1 MSNNEEK
8 KNPKNKITSRKATPT
23 RELNIVEKANID
35 WINAS
40 SMSEKN
46 KKKALAFMNCD
57 PKDIHLYIDNIPGAP
72 KKDKSKSG

>member
-8 KNPKNKITSRKATPT
+8 KNPKNKNVTSTSPK
-23 RELNIVEKANID
+23 RELDPVRQANID

-46 KKKALAFMNCD
+46 KKKTLAFIDCD
-57 PKDIHLYIDNIPGAP
+57 PQDIHLYCKGVPGVP
-72 KKDKSKSG
+72 KVEK